1 MALHGFRRRLA
12 AAGTRLLD
20 VGGEQVYRP
29 DGKVNQP
36 HPRPPIA
43 NLSEKPAPKS
53 DTRRRILDAAQTLA
67 QCTGPG
73 NLSLDA
79 VAAKA
84 GVSKGGLLYHFPS
97 KARLMEALVEDYLSR
112 FDAAI
117 TAEES
122 TGQSDAAIRAYID
135 QFRSERQ
142 GGTPP
147 PSGLLAALAEDPG
160 MLAPVRRHERD
171 FLARIQVNASDP
183 DMATLTF
190 LAIHGIRAMELF
202 NTQVLDPSQQDALL
216 DWARRRLGGAD

>member
-1 MALHGFRRRLA
+1 MTAESNRS
-12 AAGTRLLD
+12 LD
-20 VGGEQVYRP
+20 VGSNQVYRP

-36 HPRPPIA
+36 QVRPPIA

-117 TAEES
+117 STEER
-122 TGQSDAAIRAYID
+122 TGQPDSAIRAYID

-171 FLARIQVNASDP
+171 FLARIRATASDP
-183 DMATLTF
+183 ELATLTF
-190 LAIHGIRAMELF
+190 LAIHGIRAMELL
-202 NTQVLDPSQQDALL
+202 NTQVLDQTQEDALL
-216 DWARRRLGGAD
+216 EWARRRLGNAG